1 MIESIYTILGTI
13 EVFIFLL
20 LIARFIFFEK
30 GFQSKSGWIRFFCVF
45 LVTQILGMFIDK
57 GEMISIF
64 LPFLFLVVY
73 IIANREKHRIRG
85 IFLLF
90 PIVGIMFSI
99 PTIMISF
106 AYLFFNHR
114 SMITE
119 NIEFVD
125 IWMDAICMVFLM
137 ILFLKRKTWKKQ
149 YGELIENRVLEKW
162 EKFIICFVGLF
173 LLMLAILVLCV
184 DELNLS
190 SIYATVFVILGMMMM
205 LLLLIAIAAII
216 LQGNGKFYFQ
226 NTAKMNE
233 YYLEA
238 QLKHFRTYQEA
249 QKETRRMKHDMK
261 NHISCIY
268 YLMKDKKYERAET
281 YIEEIHTELQEIDK
295 EIHCGNDI
303 IDAIINE
310 KYAVAAK
317 QNIRIVCDGYTGTL
331 KIRPI
336 DLCSIVANA
345 IDNAIEAL
353 DTKSIEDKVIKIE
366 IKRHESIIYFT
377 FVNEI
382 ESENN
387 RIPDLRTKKR
397 DTMNHGFG
405 LKNINRVVQFYNG
418 QVRYE
423 VKFMGEKYFFVLEVM
438 LFEN

>member
-1 MIESIYTILGTI
+1 MIESIYMILGTI
-13 EVFIFLL
+13 EILIFLL
-20 LIARFIFFEK
+20 LVARFIFFER
-30 GFQSKSGWIRFFCVF
+30 GFQSKSGWIRFFCFF
-45 LVTQILGMFIDK
+45 LVTQILTLLVEQ
-57 GEMISIF
+57 GEMISVF
-64 LPFLFLVVY
+64 LPFLFLMVY
-73 IIANREKHRIRG
+73 IIVNRKKHRIRG
-85 IFLLF
+85 VLLLF
-90 PIVGIMFSI
+90 PIVGIVFSI
-99 PTIMISF
+99 PTIMFSF
-106 AYLFFNHR
+106 LYLIFNHR
-114 SMITE
+114 SVITE
-119 NIEFVD
+119 NNDLVNVWIDV
-125 IWMDAICMVFLM
+125 ICMVFPM

-162 EKFIICFVGLF
+162 EKYIISFAGLF
-173 LLMLAILVLCV
+173 LLMLTFLVLCV
-184 DELNLS
+184 DELKLS
-190 SIYATVFVILGMMMM
+190 FIYETIFVILGMMMI
-205 LLLLIAIAAII
+205 LLLLFAIGAII

-249 QKETRRMKHDMK
+249 QNETRRIRHDMK

-268 YLMKDKKYERAET
+268 YLMKDKKYEQAET
-281 YIEEIHTELQEIDK
+281 YIEEIYTELQEIDK

-317 QNIRIVCDGYTGTL
+317 QNIRIVCDGYTGSL
-331 KIRPI
+331 KMRPI

-353 DTKSIEDKVIKIE
+353 NTEGIEDKVIKIE

-423 VKFMGEKYFFVLEVM
+423 VKCMDGKHFFILEVM